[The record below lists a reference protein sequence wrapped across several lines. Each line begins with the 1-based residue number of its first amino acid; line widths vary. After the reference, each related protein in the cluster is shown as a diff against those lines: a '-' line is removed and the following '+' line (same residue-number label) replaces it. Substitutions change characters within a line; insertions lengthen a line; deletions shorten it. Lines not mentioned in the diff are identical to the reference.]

1 MDRKLWTVSY
11 APGTPESID
20 FENLTVTQGLERS
33 AKNFPNVVAINY
45 MGKKITYKE
54 LNGMVNRF
62 CRALIDL
69 GVREKDKVA
78 VILPNLVQ
86 TIVANMAIMRIGAV
100 AVQNNP
106 LYTERELAYQ
116 LNDSD
121 SVMAITMTLLV
132 PRILKIMPETKIKKV
147 MGCHI
152 NSYLPFPKKQLFP
165 YVRKAMYR
173 EIETSDTVLMF
184 EDVIGKYSPDPFE
197 DKATLDELGAIIY
210 TGGTTGVSKG
220 VMLSHRNL
228 SCNVQQLRAVLPKVE
243 MGSVACIGTFPIFH
257 SAGFTVIQDYL
268 IWMALTHC
276 MIPRPDPQGIVDI
289 LKRDKPEYVTGAPTI
304 FVGLLNHPKFRKMDL
319 SFVQGFI
326 SGAAPLAAETI
337 RDIKELTG
345 ATMGEAYGA
354 TETTVL
360 VALTPWGGTIKPGTV
375 GVPVPNTDFKIVDV
389 DTGTKELGVGEAGEI
404 CIKGPQFMMG
414 YYKMPKE
421 TAEVIRDG
429 WYYTG
434 DIGFFDK
441 DGYLTISD
449 RKKDMIIASG
459 YNIYPVEIDGV
470 LMDHPKILEACSI
483 GVPDSYRGETLKVYV
498 VPKPGMTLTAEEVI
512 AFCKE
517 RLAAYKV
524 PKNIEFIDSLPK
536 SAVGKILRREVR
548 EMDKKKREASGKA

>member
-1 MDRKLWTVSY
+1 MDRKLWIPSY
-11 APGTPESID
+11 APGTPASID
-20 FENLTVTQGLERS
+20 FEALTVTQGLERS
-33 AKNFPNVVAINY
+33 AKNFPRKTAINY
-45 MGKKITYKE
+45 MGKKISFKE
-54 LNGMVNRF
+54 LNELVNRF
-62 CRALIDL
+62 CRALTDL
-69 GVREKDKVA
+69 GVKEKDKVA

-86 TIVANMAIMRIGAV
+86 TIVVNMAIMRIGGV

-121 SVMAITMTLLV
+121 AVMAITMTLLV

-165 YVRKAMYR
+165 YVRKAMYK

-184 EDVIGKYSPDPFE
+184 EDVIGKYSPDPIE
-197 DKATLDELGAIIY
+197 DKARLDELGAIIY

-243 MGSVACIGTFPIFH
+243 MGSVGCIGTFPIFH

-268 IWMALTHC
+268 TWMGLTHC
-276 MIPRPDPQGIVDI
+276 MIPRPDPQGIIEI

-304 FVGLLNHPKFRKMDL
+304 FVGLLNNPKFRKMDL

-326 SGAAPLAAETI
+326 SGAAPLMAETI

-360 VALTPWGGTIKPGTV
+360 VSLTPWGGTIKPGTV

-389 DTGTKELGVGEAGEI
+389 DTGKKELGVGEAGEI
-404 CIKGPQFMMG
+404 CIKGPQIMMG
-414 YYKMPKE
+414 YYKKPKE
-421 TAEVIRDG
+421 TAEVLRDG

-434 DIGFFDK
+434 DIGYFDK

-470 LMDHPKILEACSI
+470 LADHPKVLEACAI
-483 GVPDSYRGETLKVYV
+483 GVPDSYRGETLKVFV
-498 VPKPGMTLTAEEVI
+498 VPKPGVTLTAEEVT

-524 PKNIEFIDSLPK
+524 PKNIEFIDALPK

-548 EMDKKKREASGKA
+548 ELDKKKREAGGKA